1 MKLLIKELPPLKD
14 VGPQSCLTFSVDGSK
29 LATGGVV
36 RTNLFSSSWNSCFFC
51 SLLSQKHSGFILTSY
66 YLQNG
71 HLRILEWPSL
81 RPILDEPSAHKS
93 VRDMDFR

>member
-1 MKLLIKELPPLKD
+1 MKLLIKELPSLKD

-36 RTNLFSSSWNSCFFC
+36 RKNLLSSSWNSFFF
-51 SLLSQKHSGFILTSY
+51 LKKWGGFILISNCLH
-66 YLQNG
+66 LQDG
-71 HLRILEWPSL
+71 HLRIFEWPSL
-81 RPILDEPSAHKS
+81 RPILDEPNAQKS